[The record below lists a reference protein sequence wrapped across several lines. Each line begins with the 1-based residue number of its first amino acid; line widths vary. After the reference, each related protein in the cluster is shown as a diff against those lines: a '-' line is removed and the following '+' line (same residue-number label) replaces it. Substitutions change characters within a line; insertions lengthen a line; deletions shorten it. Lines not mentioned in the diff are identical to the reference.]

1 MTDIKDKVYEIVNK
15 ILLIDKEKITD
26 SLSRKDIED
35 WDSMTHLIIISEIEQ
50 TFEIILSDDD
60 IADMNSVADIQS
72 IIGKYEIH

>member
-26 SLSRKDIED
+26 SLSRKDNED

-72 IIGKYEIH
+72 IIGKYEIT

>member
-1 MTDIKDKVYEIVNK
+1 MTNIKDKVYEIVNK

-26 SLSRKDIED
+26 SLSRKDFED

-60 IADMNSVADIQS
+60 IADMNSVADMQS
-72 IIGKYEIH
+72 IIGKYEIT

>member
-26 SLSRKDIED
+26 SLSRKDVED

-72 IIGKYEIH
+72 IIGKYEIS